1 MTDCNQGVVV
11 KIGNYSPSGH
21 SAASIVDSEGIAPT
35 VMENHGTVTATNVG
49 LRIRKLTPREC
60 FRLMGMKDEDIEKI
74 MKHQTNAKA
83 YHLAGDS
90 IVTTCLMGI
99 FGEMLGIDWKE
110 KFNPKE
116 WWKN

>member
-1 MTDCNQGVVV
+1 MNGNKKCVDKNDGVMITLTTRGDCLGVVV
-11 KIGNYSPSGH
+11 KDEEKQEINTS
-21 SAASIVDSEGIAPT
+21 
-35 VMENHGTVTATNVG
+35 G
-49 LRIRKLTPREC
+49 LRIRKLTPKEC

-116 WWKN
+116 WWKNE